1 MKHFVFNI
9 KSKKSLWLSDNDW
22 AFKRVFRGHLGC
34 FLLKSPLKEEITYSK
49 GPVVRYVR
57 HTVVGIGYVDD
68 KLVFKGIALFDLA
81 SRGVISLVIMLG
93 VGYAS
98 GKIIVGV
105 LWSLVFYLLIS
116 FLSSSDD
123 EYILCKAKLI
133 NER

>member
-1 MKHFVFNI
+1 
-9 KSKKSLWLSDNDW
+9 
-22 AFKRVFRGHLGC
+22 
-34 FLLKSPLKEEITYSK
+34 
-49 GPVVRYVR
+49 
-57 HTVVGIGYVDD
+57 
-68 KLVFKGIALFDLA
+68 VFKGIALFDLA

-98 GKIIVGV
+98 GKILVGV

-123 EYILCKAKLI
+123 EYMLCKAKLI